1 MLSCLADVL
10 PWVSASIYSVD
21 VWKLRTLIYYC
32 NLSLSLPP
40 PPLNHHPLN
49 TPTPKRIVIK
59 ILKFTQI
66 CQISEIDISKILQEC
81 ILISFTIAIKVLLP
95 YIHTVWLGSIKVGT
109 KSGHGDIKR
118 LDFCNFQVYITLSWT
133 LVFCSY
139 EWVTALK
146 PPIPHLFLCVSPL
159 EFFDRVKGFLASS
172 FTCRNDLVSH
182 PVAEGAWVILEI
194 SQSGPTMLTKF
205 KVIPCDYFIQI
216 LKKNII
222 N

>member
-1 MLSCLADVL
+1 MSNF
-10 PWVSASIYSVD
+10 WNRYFQNFT
-21 VWKLRTLIYYC
+21 RMYTYFFHNC
-32 NLSLSLPP
+32 NKSPVTSQD
-40 PPLNHHPLN
+40 
-49 TPTPKRIVIK
+49 
-59 ILKFTQI
+59 QI
-66 CQISEIDISKILQEC
+66 FIQCGWDL
-81 ILISFTIAIKVLLP
+81 IKVR
-95 YIHTVWLGSIKVGT
+95 T

-205 KVIPCDYFIQI
+205 KVIPCYYFIQI